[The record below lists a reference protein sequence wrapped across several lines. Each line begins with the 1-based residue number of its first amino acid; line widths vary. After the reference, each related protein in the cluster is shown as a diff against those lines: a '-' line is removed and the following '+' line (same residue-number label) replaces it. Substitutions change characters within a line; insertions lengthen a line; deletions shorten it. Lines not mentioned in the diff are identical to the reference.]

1 MTDCWSVRYRKGDY
15 QTVHNHKSWG
25 FSLVLYVEYD
35 PKVHTPTTFVCPWQD
50 PRTDTK
56 SANRVIDS
64 LISGKFVITTPL
76 ASYEEFAP
84 YTWQGDYIEGIK
96 WACDNPDQV
105 INMIAAGQQYTEQNY
120 SARVLSKQ
128 LIDEVERQL
137 NSKET

>member
-1 MTDCWSVRYRKGDY
+1 MKEWTWELQGQLLEQCDIVLMPVQTD
-15 QTVHNHKSWG
+15 N
-25 FSLVLYVEYD
+25 
-35 PKVHTPTTFVCPWQD
+35 

-96 WACDNPDQV
+96 WARDNPDQV